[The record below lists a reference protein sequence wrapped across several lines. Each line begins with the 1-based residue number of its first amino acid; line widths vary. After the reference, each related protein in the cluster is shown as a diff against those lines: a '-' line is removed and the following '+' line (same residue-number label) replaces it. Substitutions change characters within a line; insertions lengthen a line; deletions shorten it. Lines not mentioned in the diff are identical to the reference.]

1 MIPRSNSHH
10 SGDGKRRE
18 VIRIHLNVILAMGI
32 TRLKAWYGNSMPVR
46 PQTYVETP
54 YVWLVCNFVRR
65 NSHHTTKMSWMVWAG
80 QSLHMSPVWNYVI
93 YWGMMTPWIDSLAL
107 RKKGTRTKKKVSDH
121 HCYFKIAVW
130 GIPQLRAN
138 QSHVVSVIPCPI
150 RSLFYPIIPP
160 WHPHFIYIYMLSYLK
175 KHVSL

>member
-32 TRLKAWYGNSMPVR
+32 TRLKAWYGNSMPVG

-107 RKKGTRTKKKVSDH
+107 RKKGTRTKKKS
-121 HCYFKIAVW
+121 VW
-130 GIPQLRAN
+130 SSLLLQNCCLGYTPVKGKPI
-138 QSHVVSVIPCPI
+138 SCSVGYTM
-150 RSLFYPIIPP
+150 SN
-160 WHPHFIYIYMLSYLK
+160 
-175 KHVSL
+175 